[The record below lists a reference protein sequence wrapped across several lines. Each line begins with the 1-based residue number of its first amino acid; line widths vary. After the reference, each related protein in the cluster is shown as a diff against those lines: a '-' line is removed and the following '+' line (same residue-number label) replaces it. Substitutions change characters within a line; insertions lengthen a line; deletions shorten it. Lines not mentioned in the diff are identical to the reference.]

1 MWMSFNVYF
10 GAYGIR
16 DALAQGA
23 QIVVTGRCAD
33 SALVLGPLM
42 FEYGWSVESCRSL
55 ERYYDLL
62 ASASLAGHIIECG
75 CHATGGNFTDWRL
88 SADSDCG
95 GWSNVGFPIVDFSP
109 DGSFVVTK
117 PARTGGLVSVATVS
131 EQLVYEIG
139 DPTAYLLPDVIVDMS
154 HTTLKQLASDRVWVS
169 GARGRPPTAFF
180 KTSSTYFDGYR
191 ITAELMIGG
200 FEARIKVSIYLSL
213 HILCA
218 RSLARSALMPSPQAQ
233 RVADAILTRARRM
246 LAFRKLPD
254 FLHTEIE
261 IIGAEHTYGPRS
273 RVADLAREV
282 TLRIGVHHTDPTAL
296 AIFGKEVAPVC
307 LASAPSHTLPFPS
320 LISASRLCQAA
331 LSMAPGITGGGSG
344 RPRPAPLVQHWSCL
358 VSKSLAPVSVSV
370 GIESASAPAT
380 PVVYAEPAT
389 TPLDAIPVSSSLT
402 TSLSRPS
409 TDAKYW
415 RYYGTYADATVVPLI
430 ALCTARSGDKGD
442 IANIGIIARK
452 PDAYHF
458 IKSYVTAERVHEYM
472 GHLIGGR
479 VNRYELPGIC
489 ALNFLLTK
497 SLGTSEPPK
506 ERCAIAIGSNI
517 RHGVLGAL
525 LLVVLEI
532 VFVLVITST
541 APMWWIA
548 WIGSHTHTQ
557 VVEAWRHC
565 KSIDKARPT
574 RKCSS
579 RCRCCCRPTHR
590 CWQTLARWRGCS
602 CRIVLSAPTLAAAVA
617 IRPIE
622 TTHSS
627 SSTGSSSSSST
638 NRTSRRAW
646 PSLGEERER
655 GESEGLFGW
664 VAFGCRSALC
674 CAVREAE
681 RDRPVVAVAVAV
693 SYLSLALRSPSHLS
707 HHLARQQ
714 QQQPTNQPPTRPLHT
729 AACLIVSASTDHRA
743 RR

>member
-1 MWMSFNVYF
+1 MSFNVYF

-154 HTTLKQLASDRVWVS
+154 HTTLKQLAPDRVWVS

-307 LASAPSHTLPFPS
+307 LASAPSHTHTSLPFSHICIASLPGRSEYGSWNHWRRLWTTSPS
-320 LISASRLCQAA
+320 AARATLVVPGQQEPRASERLGRHRVCVRARHSGGVRRAGHDASRRHSSIELAHDLALAPFDRRQVLALLRHLRRRHRRAAHCTLHRSQRRQGRHCQHRNHCAQA
-331 LSMAPGITGGGSG
+331 RRLPLHQVVRDGRASTRVHGPPDR
-344 RPRPAPLVQHWSCL
+344 RPRQ
-358 VSKSLAPVSVSV
+358 SL
-370 GIESASAPAT
+370 
-380 PVVYAEPAT
+380 
-389 TPLDAIPVSSSLT
+389 
-402 TSLSRPS
+402 
-409 TDAKYW
+409 
-415 RYYGTYADATVVPLI
+415 
-430 ALCTARSGDKGD
+430 
-442 IANIGIIARK
+442 
-452 PDAYHF
+452 
-458 IKSYVTAERVHEYM
+458 
-472 GHLIGGR
+472 
-479 VNRYELPGIC
+479 
-489 ALNFLLTK
+489 
-497 SLGTSEPPK
+497 
-506 ERCAIAIGSNI
+506 
-517 RHGVLGAL
+517 
-525 LLVVLEI
+525 
-532 VFVLVITST
+532 
-541 APMWWIA
+541 
-548 WIGSHTHTQ
+548 
-557 VVEAWRHC
+557 
-565 KSIDKARPT
+565 
-574 RKCSS
+574 
-579 RCRCCCRPTHR
+579 
-590 CWQTLARWRGCS
+590 
-602 CRIVLSAPTLAAAVA
+602 
-617 IRPIE
+617 
-622 TTHSS
+622 
-627 SSTGSSSSSST
+627 
-638 NRTSRRAW
+638 
-646 PSLGEERER
+646 
-655 GESEGLFGW
+655 
-664 VAFGCRSALC
+664 
-674 CAVREAE
+674 
-681 RDRPVVAVAVAV
+681 
-693 SYLSLALRSPSHLS
+693 
-707 HHLARQQ
+707 
-714 QQQPTNQPPTRPLHT
+714 
-729 AACLIVSASTDHRA
+729 
-743 RR
+743 